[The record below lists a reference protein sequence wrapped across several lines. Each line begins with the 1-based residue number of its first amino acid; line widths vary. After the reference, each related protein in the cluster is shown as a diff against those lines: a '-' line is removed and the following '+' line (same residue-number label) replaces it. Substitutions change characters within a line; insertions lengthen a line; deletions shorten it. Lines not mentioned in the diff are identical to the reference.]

1 MPSSAL
7 PASPNQS
14 ESRPVYW
21 LLCLVAAA
29 IAARA
34 WLLFSTPL
42 VPGMNGA
49 YYLVQARSLL
59 EHGRLGVPDLPLT
72 FWLHASLARLLQLVS
87 GMPQDA
93 AIVWAVK
100 LADATLP
107 PLAAL
112 PVAWLGKQWWR
123 SGERPSAFVWLAPAA
138 AVCLSSLVLRMTG
151 DFQKNALALVWLAAL
166 APAALVFLRR
176 PSLRTMALPLVL
188 LALLG
193 LTHIGV
199 LGGALVFCAALA
211 VVALVS
217 AKRGTRRHILLLI
230 LLGAGVLGIA
240 VGSAYTLYDP
250 ARVTRLVEAFVQP
263 ATALEDR
270 GPGHP
275 PGPPPGEPQPFN
287 AAAPDRQPAPPDSG
301 ETSLRGSEQG
311 MPPRPPDSMGGP
323 GFGLPPGWGAG
334 HGPGHGWADPRTLFP
349 AGSCFAIALCALWLL
364 WRQRR
369 ELTPAERSVATAAAL
384 TALVLAAPIYDGQK
398 AERLLLVAI
407 IPTAIAAT
415 FVLSRIVLLSWSR
428 IVGACALTFVLTDA
442 ARALPFGGRASVGEN
457 LVEELRS
464 LAPFC
469 PAPERTLIVARHGLE
484 WWAAWTLHTHIA
496 QPTAVTA
503 ADWSA
508 YAHVLYLKEKE
519 RFGPPNGGEVGR
531 SGPQSGDAPRDRPGQ
546 PRSYRDGPPHGPGE
560 IRLPPNA
567 QSLHD
572 GPTLTLACVPTAPEH
587 VGRIA
592 PPEPGLS
599 PDSPD

>member
-1 MPSSAL
+1 MSSSAL
-7 PASPNQS
+7 PASPANPS
-14 ESRPVYW
+14 AGLTRRPLLW
-21 LLCLVAAA
+21 LLGLVAAA

-49 YYLVQARSLL
+49 YYLVQARALL
-59 EHGRLGVPDLPLT
+59 EHGHLGIPDLPFT
-72 FWLHASLARLLQLVS
+72 FWLHAGLAKLFQLVS
-87 GMPQDA
+87 GLPQDE

-123 SGERPSAFVWLAPAA
+123 SGERPSAFVWMAPAA
-138 AVCLSSLVLRMTG
+138 AVCLASLALRMTG
-151 DFQKNALALVWLAAL
+151 DFQKNSLALVWFVAL

-176 PSLRTMALPLVL
+176 PSLRTMILPLVL

-199 LGGALVFCAALA
+199 LGGALVFCAMLA
-211 VVALVS
+211 VVALIV
-217 AKRGTRRHILLLI
+217 AAHGTRRHILLLI

-240 VGSAYTLYDP
+240 GGSAYALYDP

-275 PGPPPGEPQPFN
+275 PGPPPGRPSG
-287 AAAPDRQPAPPDSG
+287 AASTDWQSAPPDSDD
-301 ETSLRGSEQG
+301 TSLHGSGQG
-311 MPPRPPDSMGGP
+311 MPPPPPDGMGGP
-323 GFGLPPGWGAG
+323 GSGPPPSWGAG

-349 AGSCFAIALCALWLL
+349 AASCFAIALCALWLL
-364 WRQRR
+364 WRQRHR
-369 ELTPAERSVATAAAL
+369 IHPAEFSVAAAAAL
-384 TALVLAAPIYDGQK
+384 TALVLVAPIYDGQK

-407 IPTAIAAT
+407 VPTAIAAT

-457 LVEELRS
+457 VVEELRCI
-464 LAPFC
+464 APLC
-469 PAPERTLIVARHGLE
+469 PDPERTLIVARHGLE
-484 WWAAWTLHTHIA
+484 WWVAWTLHTHIA

-508 YAHVLYLKEKE
+508 YSQVLYLQEK
-519 RFGPPNGGEVGR
+519 RPMCPPDSRRLSPDNLAPQFVDGR
-531 SGPQSGDAPRDRPGQ
+531 PAPPQR
-546 PRSYRDGPPHGPGE
+546 GPGHE
-560 IRLPPNA
+560 LTLPNDALPLYNGA
-567 QSLHD
+567 
-572 GPTLTLACVPTAPEH
+572 TLTLSRLPTAITTH
-587 VGRIA
+587 
-592 PPEPGLS
+592 PEPTAQAF
-599 PDSPD
+599 

>member
-7 PASPNQS
+7 PASPDKLPY
-14 ESRPVYW
+14 RPV
-21 LLCLVAAA
+21 LCLFGLVALA

-59 EHGRLGVPDLPLT
+59 EHGHLGIPDLPLT
-72 FWLHASLARLLQLVS
+72 FWLHAGLAKLLMILA
-87 GMPQDA
+87 GLTQDN

-112 PVAWLGKQWWR
+112 PVAWLARQWR
-123 SGERPSAFVWLAPAA
+123 PTGERPSSFAVLAPAA
-138 AVCLSSLVLRMTG
+138 AVCIGAQVLRMTG
-151 DFQKNALALVWLAAL
+151 DFQKNALALVWFAAL

-176 PSLRTMALPLVL
+176 PSLRTMVLPLAL
-188 LALLG
+188 LSLLG

-217 AKRGTRRHILLLI
+217 AERGTRRHILLLI
-230 LLGAGVLGIA
+230 LLGTGVLGIA
-240 VGSAYTLYDP
+240 GSSTYALYDP
-250 ARVTRLVEAFVQP
+250 ARVTKLLEAFVHP
-263 ATALEDR
+263 SSALEDR

-275 PGPPPGEPQPFN
+275 PSPPPGQPQPAN
-287 AAAPDRQPAPPDSG
+287 AAAPDWQPPPPDSG
-301 ETSLRGSEQG
+301 ATSLRGSEQG
-311 MPPRPPDSMGGP
+311 MPPRPHGSMGGP
-323 GFGLPPGWGAG
+323 GFGPPPGRNAG
-334 HGPGHGWADPRTLFP
+334 HGPSHGWADPRTLFP
-349 AGSCFAIALCALWLL
+349 TTACLAIALCALWLL

-369 ELTPAERSVATAAAL
+369 ELSPAECTVATAAAL
-384 TALVLAAPIYDGQK
+384 TALVLVAPLYEGQK

-407 IPTAIAAT
+407 VPTAIAAT

-428 IVGACALTFVLTDA
+428 IVGACALIFVLTDA
-442 ARALPFGGRASVGEN
+442 ARTLPFGGRASVGEN

-464 LAPFC
+464 LAPLC
-469 PAPERTLIVARHGLE
+469 PDPERTLVVARHGLE

-503 ADWSA
+503 DDWSA
-508 YAHVLYLKEKE
+508 YTRVLHMQEK
-519 RFGPPNGGEVGR
+519 RPARPPC
-531 SGPQSGDAPRDRPGQ
+531 
-546 PRSYRDGPPHGPGE
+546 GPGHE
-560 IRLPPNA
+560 LTLPPDA
-567 QSLHD
+567 VLLHS
-572 GPTLTLACVPTAPEH
+572 GATLTLYRLPSARSSLDRAEPPEH
-587 VGRIA
+587 RPRCRA
-592 PPEPGLS
+592 E
-599 PDSPD
+599 